1 MSRTITTREVS
12 EGVFKKFLADHPEL
26 VARGTRHVQPIPLGN
41 QKLIWNKPMAY
52 TERGK
57 FFIIEE
63 A

>member
-12 EGVFKKFLADHPEL
+12 ESEFKTFLAAHPEL
-26 VARGTRHVQPIPLGN
+26 KQRGSRYVETIPLGN

-57 FFIIEE
+57 FFIMEE